1 MELNKLVDFLSSLFA
16 EYNCEDYS
24 NNGLQVEASSQVSKV
39 AFAVDGCLES
49 ISKAADAGAQLLVV
63 HHGIS
68 WGNGFKR
75 LIGADA
81 QRLKLM
87 FDRGVSLFGMHLP
100 LDAHVKYGNNAVIA
114 EKLGLQDTHRFCDVR
129 GMKIG
134 ICGTP
139 GTNSLQELNSRLL
152 SAKISDNTK
161 IFDNTNGKI
170 SRVGVISG
178 QCSDQMEICRQEG
191 IDCFVTGEVVHSIF
205 HSAKEHNVSII
216 AAGHYATE
224 TWGVKSLMPLVAN
237 LGLETIFIDAP
248 TGL

>member
-1 MELNKLVDFLSSLFA
+1 MELSKVTDYLSSLFA
-16 EYNCEDYS
+16 DYICEDYS

-49 ISKAADAGAQLLVV
+49 IFQAADAGAQLLVV

-75 LIGADA
+75 ITGADA
-81 QRLKLM
+81 LRLKLM
-87 FDRGVSLFGMHLP
+87 FERGVSLFGMHLP

-114 EKLGLQDTHRFCDVR
+114 AKLGLRDTRRFCDVR

-139 GTNSLQELNSRLL
+139 ATNSLQELNTMIAS
-152 SAKISDNTK
+152 SKISPATRV
-161 IFDNTNGKI
+161 FDNTNGKI
-170 SRVGVISG
+170 TRVGVISG

-224 TWGVKSLMPLVAN
+224 TWGVKALMPLVSS
-237 LGLETIFIDAP
+237 LGLETVFLDVP